1 MSRSHKC
8 QATQTSVYPTKRCDS
23 GPVVEPDAEPVLN
36 RVIHPSTNFETAWT
50 WSGCIIGC
58 SYLLLLVVCA
68 FLNTT
73 SVLWP
78 LTLLQWSHLLST
90 RSCRWI
96 CRFLEDKYFAM
107 LSGYVE
113 LVGGVKIIITGDEEL
128 QFTPHEHV
136 LLICNHRSE
145 VDWIFFWNL
154 ALRLNVHDRIRV
166 MMKSVIRYAP
176 GVGWTMMLLRYPYI
190 NRNWTTDQDRLNK
203 VIESYK
209 DVDMGTWLAMF
220 PEGTAL
226 YDKTLKK
233 SHEFAS
239 KQGEAKWNY
248 VLQPRVK
255 GFELCM
261 DKMDPDYV
269 VDLTVAYP
277 ELIEGVRPSPMRFV
291 RGQFPT
297 EVHMHVQRYHR
308 STLLK
313 HKDRMGQWLKDRFAE
328 KEERLERFYET
339 GAFQGEQCVRQ
350 DLPVWSSVLPG
361 IAVNLGFCGIALY
374 WLINFPLAACTSFA
388 ISAALSMI
396 QARNF
401 GN

>member
-36 RVIHPSTNFETAWT
+36 RVIHPSTKFETAWT
-50 WSGCIIGC
+50 WSG
-58 SYLLLLVVCA
+58 
-68 FLNTT
+68 
-73 SVLWP
+73 
-78 LTLLQWSHLLST
+78 
-90 RSCRWI
+90 
-96 CRFLEDKYFAM
+96 
-107 LSGYVE
+107 
-113 LVGGVKIIITGDEEL
+113 
-128 QFTPHEHV
+128 
-136 LLICNHRSE
+136 E

-220 PEGTAL
+220 RKERR
-226 YDKTLKK
+226 
-233 SHEFAS
+233 F
-239 KQGEAKWNY
+239 
-248 VLQPRVK
+248 K

-313 HKDRMGQWLKDRFAE
+313 HKDRMGQ
-328 KEERLERFYET
+328 
-339 GAFQGEQCVRQ
+339 CV
-350 DLPVWSSVLPG
+350 VKS
-361 IAVNLGFCGIALY
+361 
-374 WLINFPLAACTSFA
+374 
-388 ISAALSMI
+388 
-396 QARNF
+396 
-401 GN
+401 